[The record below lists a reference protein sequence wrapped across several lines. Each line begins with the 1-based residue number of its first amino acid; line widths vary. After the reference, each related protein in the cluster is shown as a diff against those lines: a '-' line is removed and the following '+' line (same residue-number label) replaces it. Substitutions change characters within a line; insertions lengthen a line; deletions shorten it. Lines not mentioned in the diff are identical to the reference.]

1 MDSEKD
7 LLKQDLNN
15 QEKPEEIKKFIEDAE
30 LLGHED
36 IAELGKKKLQ
46 EILDKAGNIEKT
58 NESQSSQ
65 IKDMGGS
72 ENEINNRTQEIDQE
86 IDQVKSEATSKINQI
101 KNKISETVQSEK
113 FNQVVDAVPVV
124 GGAKRVTEGV
134 VGKTLSGEELSGKDR
149 LEHGVKGT
157 VDLGL
162 DLTGVG
168 EVKDGAKM
176 AYVGEKIASGVI
188 NESMSKDKNL
198 EQELPKQ
205 EEVKTKTPEEIK
217 KGYENKSDN
226 LYTEKIKLDAQLD
239 YLLLKN
245 DIPGFTKLLV
255 QKFEKEIESR
265 KLDIEQLKERELIEK
280 QKDPSFDRSY
290 NIRENETK
298 IKDYEKRIE
307 TAKEDVTRLY
317 EYNVRVDGRGS
328 SANENISGLS
338 PSQLAG
344 KYNTEIRHLMEE
356 NEKYSP
362 SGEHD
367 SFPHKFDKLN
377 GLIDIAKEKGDID
390 LLNYIKQYGV
400 KLPEEIKNKLNS

>member
-36 IAELGKKKLQ
+36 IAELAKKKLQ
-46 EILDKAGNIEKT
+46 EILEKADSMEKT
-58 NESQSSQ
+58 SETQVAQVES
-65 IKDMGGS
+65 MGGTGA
-72 ENEINNRTQEIDQE
+72 EVAERTKEVDQR
-86 IDQVKSEATSKINQI
+86 I
-101 KNKISETVQSEK
+101 
-113 FNQVVDAVPVV
+113 
-124 GGAKRVTEGV
+124 
-134 VGKTLSGEELSGKDR
+134 
-149 LEHGVKGT
+149 
-157 VDLGL
+157 
-162 DLTGVG
+162 
-168 EVKDGAKM
+168 
-176 AYVGEKIASGVI
+176 
-188 NESMSKDKNL
+188 
-198 EQELPKQ
+198 
-205 EEVKTKTPEEIK
+205 EEVKTQTQEKITEVQNENKEEVKTGAQEKNKE
-217 KGYENKSDN
+217 YENKVFG
-226 LYTEKIKLDAQLD
+226 LTTEGLKLDAQLD
-239 YLLLKN
+239 YLFLKK

-255 QKFEKEIESR
+255 QKFEKEIEFR

-317 EYNVRVDGRGS
+317 EYNTRVDGRGS

-362 SGEHD
+362 SGAHD
-367 SFPHKFDKLN
+367 SFPHKFDKLS
-377 GLIDIAKEKGDID
+377 GLIDIAKQEGDVD

-400 KLPEEIKNKLNS
+400 KLPDEIKNKLI